1 MNPRDSPS
9 RIFDGR
15 GGLLCNLACV
25 SGEGSYA
32 FLKFYYYHE
41 SHSSICLSVE
51 RGMGSPNKPAL
62 GSRG

>member
-15 GGLLCNLACV
+15 GSSLCNLACA
-25 SGEGSYA
+25 SGDGSYA

-41 SHSSICLSVE
+41 SHSFLGLSVE
-51 RGMGSPNKPAL
+51 RGMGI
-62 GSRG
+62 